1 MGTLPRTLAPS
12 NELCDAC
19 DTPVRPRYGLAVSD
33 LTIPLLT
40 RLWLALICPLL
51 VLFDGALAAQLWRLR
66 QGQPAL
72 PPGEGAEALADEEA
86 GGETAS
92 APSEEPA
99 APKPAEPDP
108 AEPDPAGPDPA
119 SALVLLGLLQ
129 RHGRFIDFVEQSI
142 ADFDDSDVGAA
153 ARVVHEGCRKAL
165 RSHMRVEPIRTEE
178 EESQVEVASG
188 FDPSEIK
195 LTGNVTGSAPYRGVL
210 RHQGWRVRDLSLP
223 RPLRDHDPAIVAPAE
238 VEL

>member
-1 MGTLPRTLAPS
+1 VPRTLAPRDR
-12 NELCDAC
+12 LRDAC
-19 DTPVRPRYGLAVSD
+19 DTPVRPRYGLPVSD

-51 VLFDGALAAQLWRLR
+51 VLLDGTLAAQLWRLR

-72 PPGEGAEALADEEA
+72 P
-86 GGETAS
+86 GGEDDQDRPEGSPEDEPS
-92 APSEEPA
+92 APAIQEPAIQEPA
-99 APKPAEPDP
+99 ADKPPE
-108 AEPDPAGPDPA
+108 PDPA

-129 RHGRFIDFVEQSI
+129 RHGRFVDFVEQDI
-142 ADFDDSDVGAA
+142 ADFDDSDVGVA

-165 RSHMRVEPIRTEE
+165 RSNLQLEPIRLEV
-178 EESQVEVASG
+178 EESQVEVAAG

-195 LTGNVTGSAPYRGVL
+195 LTGKVTGSAPYRGVL
-210 RHQGWRVRDLSLP
+210 RHQGWRASDLSLP
-223 RPLRDHDPAIVAPAE
+223 RPLPGHDPAVVAPAE

>member
-1 MGTLPRTLAPS
+1 
-12 NELCDAC
+12 
-19 DTPVRPRYGLAVSD
+19 VSD

-40 RLWLALICPLL
+40 RFWLALICPLL
-51 VLFDGALAAQLWRLR
+51 VLFDGTVAAQLWRLR

-72 PPGEGAEALADEEA
+72 PAGEGDQERGAAELADEPA
-86 GGETAS
+86 A
-92 APSEEPA
+92 APLDEPLAEEPA
-99 APKPAEPDP
+99 E
-108 AEPDPAGPDPA
+108 PDPA

-129 RHGRFIDFVEQSI
+129 RHGRFVDFVEQDI

-165 RSHMRVEPIRTEE
+165 RSNMKLEPIRLEQ

-195 LTGNVTGSAPYRGVL
+195 LTGKVTGSTPYRGVL
-210 RHQGWRVRDLSLP
+210 RHQGWRAGDLSLP
-223 RPLRDHDPAIVAPAE
+223 RPLQGHDPAIVAPAE